1 MSRHL
6 GLGIEEKPA
15 VDAQN
20 VGAADVALLWL
31 GGHDFKPPEDLAGNE
46 LKEYLR
52 AGGTLLASASCGS
65 KAFDDAFV
73 PWAQNLFG
81 DDRWQTIPAD
91 DSIMT
96 GSLPGFLG
104 STLHALTLR
113 SSLDGAP
120 PVRLDWPIL
129 YGVRDQGRWMLI
141 YSPYDIACGLTGHP
155 CIGCVG
161 YVPRDATTLTANLV
175 LHVATRPAP

>member
-1 MSRHL
+1 MSRRL
-6 GLGIEEKPA
+6 ALGIEEKPA
-15 VDAQN
+15 VDPRN
-20 VGAADVALLWL
+20 VRAADVPLLWL
-31 GGHDFKPPEDLAGNE
+31 SGHEFKPPEELGGNE

-81 DDRWQTIPAD
+81 GDRWETIPAD
-91 DSIMT
+91 DPIMT
-96 GSLPGFLG
+96 GSFPGRLG
-104 STLHALTLR
+104 RTLHALTLP
-113 SSLDGAP
+113 SGLDGTP
-120 PVRLDWPIL
+120 SVRLAWPIL
-129 YGVRDQGRWMLI
+129 DGVRDEGRWMLI

-161 YVPRDATTLTANLV
+161 YVPDDAVTLTANLL
-175 LHVATRPAP
+175 LHVATRQAP